1 MGDLSDQDAAQTF
14 QAPAGPSTEGAPEDA
29 RHTREHHARLQR
41 MAAFE
46 GINYDPK
53 DSLLDQAI
61 GRGQTHHDYQS
72 RFLFQWVIPCLI
84 GVSMGVIAL
93 FVDWGIE
100 LLVSLKYETTR
111 RAIRGG
117 GGFVAPY
124 LIYLT
129 FTVAYAAAAG
139 GLVSFVEPLAA
150 GSGIPELK
158 TYLNGVHLPNLLKMK
173 TLVAKLVGIMFS
185 IGAGLIAGKEGPFVH
200 GGGVVGSGIGQMGCR
215 ALGLNLPRRWGGIF
229 RNDIDHRD
237 FTSIGTAA
245 GVATAFAA
253 PIGGA
258 LFTIEEGCSFYST
271 YVFWRCFLATCS
283 GVLTL
288 HWLVKFRKQ
297 EEGASLMFARLGA
310 DRDFGLYDDATANYG
325 AQYWY
330 YVWEIPIFVLM
341 GMLGGLMGAAFIQL
355 NVQIT
360 GWRLRRVPVTRP
372 TKRALEVVAMAAVT
386 GTVMFSA
393 SYFSPCVPLP
403 SHISVLEHI
412 SSSEALLG
420 GDAEVGEHQSRF
432 FPQLWCPA
440 GLYSKF
446 GQLFFVPLSEALQ
459 IILHLG
465 ETLGGA
471 GPGSAGS
478 GAPDSGNTQW
488 EFPLDVL
495 FTFIAVCFGLMT
507 CTYGV
512 GAATGLFVPSLA
524 VGAGMGHVVGRV
536 VQGLMGGAREDH
548 LTVSLRSYA
557 VLGAAAS
564 LGGATR
570 MTLSITVL
578 VMETTGSLQL
588 IVPLMLVVFVSK
600 TIGDMVNLGIYD
612 THIKIRGAPLL
623 EEPGLDPHQKMLMD
637 KLRVGELMAQEMVTL
652 PLRPTVGEVLDVL
665 KANGH
670 QAFPVVGGLAGTGA
684 GGGGGGGSSSGA
696 AAAVPGTATRLRAG
710 SLGAR
715 EGEIPLCGLIHR
727 STLLKLVEHR
737 VWLEVGEDTAGEA
750 DRLPQSTFAQVR
762 LAEQLEP
769 RSDGPAKPLPELLA
783 GLREGD
789 EARRLDVG
797 AFMQMHPYVIPEDA
811 TASRA
816 YKLFRTM
823 GLRHLLVGRAQ
834 PYVVGLVTR
843 KDLCEDT
850 AALYMGEKAARER
863 NF

>member
-1 MGDLSDQDAAQTF
+1 M
-14 QAPAGPSTEGAPEDA
+14 
-29 RHTREHHARLQR
+29 
-41 MAAFE
+41 
-46 GINYDPK
+46 
-53 DSLLDQAI
+53 
-61 GRGQTHHDYQS
+61 
-72 RFLFQWVIPCLI
+72 
-84 GVSMGVIAL
+84 
-93 FVDWGIE
+93 
-100 LLVSLKYETTR
+100 
-111 RAIRGG
+111 
-117 GGFVAPY
+117 
-124 LIYLT
+124 
-129 FTVAYAAAAG
+129 
-139 GLVSFVEPLAA
+139 
-150 GSGIPELK
+150 
-158 TYLNGVHLPNLLKMK
+158 
-173 TLVAKLVGIMFS
+173 
-185 IGAGLIAGKEGPFVH
+185 
-200 GGGVVGSGIGQMGCR
+200 
-215 ALGLNLPRRWGGIF
+215 
-229 RNDIDHRD
+229 
-237 FTSIGTAA
+237 
-245 GVATAFAA
+245 
-253 PIGGA
+253 
-258 LFTIEEGCSFYST
+258 
-271 YVFWRCFLATCS
+271 
-283 GVLTL
+283 LTL

-355 NVQIT
+355 NVRIT
-360 GWRLRRVPVTRP
+360 GWRLRRIPVSRP
-372 TKRALEVVAMAAVT
+372 AKRALEVVAMAAVT

-403 SHISVLEHI
+403 SHVSVLENI

-420 GDAEVGEHQSRF
+420 GDADVGEHQSRF

-465 ETLGGA
+465 ETLQAA
-471 GPGSAGS
+471 GPGAEGAGAS
-478 GAPDSGNTQW
+478 SGNTQW

-495 FTFIAVCFGLMT
+495 FTFLVVCFGLMT

-600 TIGDMVNLGIYD
+600 TVGDMVNLGIYD

-623 EEPGLDPHQKMLMD
+623 EESGLDPHQKMLMD
-637 KLRVGELMAQEMVTL
+637 KLRVGELMAQEMVAL
-652 PLRPTVGEVLDVL
+652 PLRPTVGEVIEVL
-665 KANGH
+665 ESNNH
-670 QAFPVVGGLAGTGA
+670 QAFPVVGGPASGAGA
-684 GGGGGGGSSSGA
+684 GGGGGGA
-696 AAAVPGTATRLRAG
+696 AAAPGGATRQRTG

-727 STLLKLVEHR
+727 STLLKLLEHR
-737 VWLEVGEDTAGEA
+737 IWLEAGEDAAGEA
-750 DRLPQSTFAQVR
+750 DRIPQSAFAQVR

-769 RSDGPAKPLPELLA
+769 RSDGPAKPLAELRA

-789 EARRLDVG
+789 EARLLDVG